1 MNLPGL
7 YIHIPFCKTKCPYCH
22 FFSTTDMTALEA
34 VVAAIL
40 REMELYADEFDTFDT
55 IYIGGGTPSLLT
67 IQQLDAILSGVHKH
81 FLIPPD
87 AEITIEVNPA
97 DGDLAWYRSLKGLG
111 VNRLHLGVQSFSD
124 QALTFLGRRH
134 RAEDAFAAVDNTIRA
149 GFDNFGLDLIYG
161 IPGQDLQSWRESLEC
176 AVSLAPP
183 HLSAYQLA
191 IEEETPLCVSYRHGA
206 FEIPDE
212 DASLAFFLDTSAYLD
227 DSGYHHYEV
236 SNYAATPARKSRH
249 NQKYWDHTPDHTPY
263 LGLGPAAHSYKEGRR
278 WWNHR
283 SIESYLNDLGAGKP
297 PPVAGD
303 ETLGRED
310 LRLETLFMSLRT
322 AAGIDL
328 AAFCLQFGENLPET
342 RYSIIESLVARGFI
356 SVSDERISPTRRGL
370 AVADQLALIL

>member
-22 FFSTTDMTALEA
+22 FYSTTDITAVDA
-34 VVAAIL
+34 FIASIVG
-40 REMELYADEFDTFDT
+40 EMELYERTFDAFDT

-67 IQQLDAILSGVHKH
+67 IQQLEVILCGVHQH
-81 FLIPPD
+81 FLILPD
-87 AEITIEVNPA
+87 AEITVEINPA
-97 DGDLAWYRSLKGLG
+97 DGDLAWYRSIKNLG

-134 RAEDAFAAVDNTIRA
+134 RAADAFAAVDNIVRA

-161 IPGQDLQSWRESLEC
+161 IPRQDLQSWQESLVS
-176 AVSLAPP
+176 AVSLSPP

-191 IEEETPLCVSYRHGA
+191 IEEETPLCDSYRRSS

-212 DASLAFFLDTSAYLD
+212 DASLTFFLETSSYLEKT
-227 DSGYHHYEV
+227 GYYHYEV
-236 SNYAATPARKSRH
+236 SNYAKNPSSKSRH
-249 NQKYWDHTPDHTPY
+249 NQKYWDHTPY
-263 LGLGPAAHSYKEGRR
+263 LGLGPGAHSFKEGRR

-283 SIESYLNDLGAGKP
+283 SIESYLNNLALGTT
-297 PPVAGD
+297 PVAGD
-303 ETLGRED
+303 ETLSRDD

-322 AAGIDL
+322 AAGIDV
-328 AAFCLQFGENLPET
+328 AAFRNQYDENLPEM
-342 RYSIIESLVARGFI
+342 RRSIIESLIARGFI
-356 SVSDERISPTRRGL
+356 IVSNERILPTRRGL

>member
-1 MNLPGL
+1 
-7 YIHIPFCKTKCPYCH
+7 
-22 FFSTTDMTALEA
+22 
-34 VVAAIL
+34 
-40 REMELYADEFDTFDT
+40 MELYAGEFDAFDT

-81 FLIPPD
+81 FVVPPN

-97 DGDLAWYRSLKGLG
+97 DGDLPWYRSVKDLG

-134 RAEDAFAAVDNTIRA
+134 RKEDTFAAIDNTIQA

-161 IPGQDLQSWRESLEC
+161 IPGQDLQSWRESLAY
-176 AVSLAPP
+176 AVSLSPP

-191 IEEETPLCVSYRHGA
+191 IEEETPLCHGYRRGS

-212 DASLAFFLDTSAYLD
+212 DASLSFFLETSAYLER
-227 DSGYHHYEV
+227 SGYHHYEV
-236 SNYAATPARKSRH
+236 SNYAASPSRKSRH
-249 NQKYWDHTPDHTPY
+249 NQKYWDHTPY
-263 LGLGPAAHSYKEGRR
+263 LGVGPGAHSFKEGRR

-283 SIESYLNDLGAGKP
+283 SIEGYLNDLVLGTT
-297 PPVAGD
+297 PVAGD
-303 ETLGRED
+303 ETLSRED

-322 AAGIDL
+322 AQGIDL
-328 AAFCLQFGENLPET
+328 AAFRLQFGEDLIEK
-342 RYSIIESLVARGFI
+342 RHSIFQSLVACGFI
-356 SVSDERISPTRRGL
+356 VANDERISPTTRGL